1 MRIRRPALLT
11 LLILGILLSA
21 CAVPRPPLGSAGGTP
36 RLAAE
41 EAIMDDGY
49 RLPLRR
55 WGEPREA
62 RVLVLA
68 LHGFND
74 YGNAFAGLGPYLAE
88 HRVLTYAYDQ
98 RGFGATGTR
107 GRWAGE
113 ARMIADLRQVA
124 ELLRRR
130 HPDLPLYL
138 LGESMGGAVVM
149 AGIAADGVADGL
161 LLVAP
166 AVWSRDTMNP
176 IQRLALA
183 VTAQTLPGLKLT
195 GRGLGIRP
203 SDNVPMLRTYS
214 ADPLVIKETRV
225 DALAGI
231 TNLMDLAAEA
241 APSLRGPVLV
251 LYGEQDRIIPRR
263 AYCAMV
269 EALPPAEAIR
279 TVLYRDGWHMLT
291 RDLQGERVMADIAA
305 WVKDPQAPIPSAEEA
320 GRSDGRLAGFCGGDD
335 PEPTASRPDG
345 VVADTG
351 PGASS

>member
-1 MRIRRPALLT
+1 MRIRRPALPAA
-11 LLILGILLSA
+11 LLLVMLLGA
-21 CAVPRPPLGSAGGTP
+21 CAMPRAPMTSAGSTP
-36 RLAAE
+36 RLVAE

-55 WGEPREA
+55 WGDPRAAEA
-62 RVLVLA
+62 VVLA

-74 YGNAFAGLGPYLAE
+74 YGNAFAVLGPYLAGDQ
-88 HRVLTYAYDQ
+88 VLTYAYDQ
-98 RGFGATGTR
+98 RGFGTTGTR
-107 GRWAGE
+107 GRWGGE
-113 ARMIADLRQVA
+113 ARMVSDLRQVA
-124 ELLRRR
+124 QLLKRR

-149 AGIAADGVADGL
+149 AGVAGGGVADGMVL
-161 LLVAP
+161 IAP
-166 AVWSRDTMNP
+166 AVWSRETMNP

-183 VTAQTLPGLKLT
+183 VTAQTVPGLKLS

-241 APSLRGPVLV
+241 APGLSGPVLI

-269 EALPPAEAIR
+269 EALPPAPEIR

-305 WVKDPQAPIPSAEEA
+305 WVKDPRAPIPSAEEA
-320 GRSDGRLAGFCGGDD
+320 GRSDGRLAGFCGGE
-335 PEPTASRPDG
+335 PEPTPSRPGG
-345 VVADTG
+345 VVSGTG
-351 PGASS
+351 PEADI